1 MERKSLQI
9 SQIQILMI
17 TTNLPFLDQVYT
29 LFLILT
35 TDIIQ
40 DNILNTGEIKILSQQ
55 RINIHSDR
63 KNGKESEKKKKT
75 YYLRK

>member
-17 TTNLPFLDQVYT
+17 STNLPFLDQVYT

>member
-1 MERKSLQI
+1 MVRKSLQI

>member
-17 TTNLPFLDQVYT
+17 TTTLPFLDQVYT

-63 KNGKESEKKKKT
+63 KNGKESEKKKKN

>member
-35 TDIIQ
+35 MDIIQ

>member
-17 TTNLPFLDQVYT
+17 STNLPFLDQVYT

-63 KNGKESEKKKKT
+63 KNGKESEKKKKN

>member
-17 TTNLPFLDQVYT
+17 TTNLLFLDQVYT

-75 YYLRK
+75 NYLRK